1 MEYRDFLQNAAHVVP
16 SPRQLR
22 WYDMEFY
29 AFVHFTVNTY
39 TDREWGL
46 GDEPESIFNP
56 VDLDCDSWVEAVK
69 SAGMKGI
76 ILTAKHHDG
85 FCLWPT
91 KTTEHCVRNSPWKN
105 GQGDVVKE
113 CVEACRRGG
122 IKFGVY
128 LSPWDRNAPQYGTDA
143 YNDFYCAQLTEL
155 LTGYGELF
163 EVWFD
168 NACGEGP
175 SGKKQVYDFPRYIEL
190 IRKYQPGA
198 VIYNDHGPDVRWC
211 GNEAGTARRAE
222 WAVVPH
228 ELCFHA
234 DKQTGAG
241 PLAGDISWIFNW
253 DECIGDLPV
262 IQYSRGLA
270 FCGAEIDMSIRPG
283 WFYHENEEPH
293 SLERLFNTYLNACG
307 ANTGFN
313 LNIPPMPNGKFNDK
327 DVARLKELGQAIRGA
342 FGEDKVVP
350 CTMEKLSLTEDNQ
363 LAARPMY
370 AAAADATAAN
380 TTSTSETQC
389 LLRLHLPEKT
399 KIAYVRLR
407 ENIAVG
413 QRVEGFRILNGGSP
427 VYRGYTIGHNR
438 ICPVQVETD
447 TLDILI
453 TSARDVVELRDIT
466 VYKA

>member
-1 MEYRDFLQNAAHVVP
+1 MEYRDFLRQAAHVVP
-16 SPRQLR
+16 SQRQLR

-39 TDREWGL
+39 TDLEWGH

-56 VDLDCDSWVEAVK
+56 VELDCDSWVEAVK

-113 CVEACRRGG
+113 CADACRRGG

-143 YNDFYCAQLTEL
+143 YNDFYCEQLTEL

-175 SGKKQVYDFPRYIEL
+175 SGKKQVYDFPRYVEL
-190 IRKYQPGA
+190 IRKYQPNA

-211 GNEAGTARRAE
+211 GNEAGSARRAE

-234 DKQTGAG
+234 EKQTGAG
-241 PLAGDISWIFNW
+241 PMAGDLSWVFNW

-283 WFYHENEEPH
+283 WFYHENQEPR
-293 SLERLFNTYLNACG
+293 SLERLFNTYLHACG

-313 LNIPPMPNGKFNDK
+313 LNVPPMPNGKFNDK
-327 DVARLKELGQAIRGA
+327 DVARLKELGQAIRNA
-342 FGEDKVVP
+342 FGEEKVVP
-350 CTMEKLSLTEDNQ
+350 CTVEKLSLAEDKQ
-363 LAARPMY
+363 LASRPMY
-370 AAAADATAAN
+370 AAAADGATTTAN
-380 TTSTSETQC
+380 SDTQC
-389 LLRLHLPEKT
+389 LLRLHLSEKV
-399 KIAYVRLR
+399 KVAYVRLR

-413 QRVEGFRILNGGSP
+413 QRVEGFRILQSGQP
-427 VYRGYTIGHNR
+427 IYRGYTIGNNLL
-438 ICPVQVETD
+438 CPVTAETD

-453 TSARDVVELRDIT
+453 TSARDTVDLREIT
-466 VYKA
+466 VYRA

>member
-1 MEYRDFLQNAAHVVP
+1 ME
-16 SPRQLR
+16 
-22 WYDMEFY
+22 
-29 AFVHFTVNTY
+29 
-39 TDREWGL
+39 
-46 GDEPESIFNP
+46 
-56 VDLDCDSWVEAVK
+56 LDCDSWVEAVK

-113 CVEACRRGG
+113 CAEACRRGG
-122 IKFGVY
+122 IQFGVY

-313 LNIPPMPNGKFNDK
+313 LNIPPMSNGKFNDK

-350 CTMEKLSLTEDNQ
+350 CTVEKLSLTEDNQ

-370 AAAADATAAN
+370 AAAADATVAD
-380 TTSTSETQC
+380 TTSTSDTQC